1 MIRPP
6 PTRQI
11 VRPLAVPV
19 LKPIAIPVAKLD
31 VPIEALEGAQRYT
44 GVTQPTG
51 DHL

>member
-1 MIRPP
+1 MMIRLL
-6 PTRQI
+6 PTHQI

-19 LKPIAIPVAKLD
+19 LPLAIPVAKLD
-31 VPIEALEGAQRYT
+31 LPIEALEGAQRYT